1 MGNCVKKQSRRDIS
15 PSDDAVTSTPASV
28 SLHGSDACPVAASL
42 RLALLFK
49 SVAVRF
55 VPSDPSSPILL
66 QCGPDAV
73 SGDLDYLLRYIDG
86 RFAGPPVV
94 VRGPFSSGSPPLA
107 AAVTIQ
113 HRSLGRLVDRAVE
126 MAGDLTVGK
135 GTRVGSPRGL
145 GKLYSMLLE
154 VLLEHAQMEERI
166 VFPALERA
174 NRGLSRIA
182 TEEHARD
189 LPIMNGIK
197 EDIKAVG
204 VMDSWTPAYQEALV
218 DMVGRLRTLQ
228 ENTRQHFMEEERDL
242 LPLLEGEDEEE
253 GVIDKCMEVMES
265 THSHLFPFF
274 ISSLLPHEAMHYLSL
289 LLRFC
294 SNRVGLASTFR
305 SLTAHMDA
313 LPPPTPS

>member
-1 MGNCVKKQSRRDIS
+1 MGNCLKKQSRRDIS
-15 PSDDAVTSTPASV
+15 PSDDALTPTPASV

-86 RFAGPPVV
+86 RFTGPHVV
-94 VRGPFSSGSPPLA
+94 VSGPFSSGSPPLA
-107 AAVTIQ
+107 TAVAIQ

-126 MAGDLTVGK
+126 MAADLTLGK

-166 VFPALERA
+166 VFPAIERA
-174 NRGLSRIA
+174 DRGLSRIA

-218 DMVGRLRTLQ
+218 DM
-228 ENTRQHFMEEERDL
+228 ENTREHFMEEERDL
-242 LPLLEGEDEEE
+242 LPQLEDEEK
-253 GVIDKCMEVMES
+253 GVMDKCMEVMES

-274 ISSLLPHEAMHYLSL
+274 ISSLLPHEAIHYLSL

-294 SNRVGLASTFR
+294 SNQARLASTFR

>member
-15 PSDDAVTSTPASV
+15 PSDDALTSTPASV

-73 SGDLDYLLRYIDG
+73 SGDLDSLLRYIDR

-94 VRGPFSSGSPPLA
+94 VPGPFSSGSPPLA
-107 AAVTIQ
+107 AAVAIQ
-113 HRSLGRLVDRAVE
+113 HRSLERLVDRAVE

-174 NRGLSRIA
+174 DRGLSRIA

-189 LPIMNGIK
+189 LPMMNGIK

-218 DMVGRLRTLQ
+218 DLVGRLRTLQ
-228 ENTRQHFMEEERDL
+228 ENTREHFMEEERDL
-242 LPLLEGEDEEE
+242 LSLLEDEE
-253 GVIDKCMEVMES
+253 GVIDKCIEVMES

-274 ISSLLPHEAMHYLSL
+274 ISSLLPHEAIHYLSL

-294 SNRVGLASTFR
+294 SNQARLVSTFR